1 MRKNIRIKYF
11 SDEIERLTYIGGKS
25 DWIDL
30 RAAADVELKA
40 GEFKLIPLGV
50 AMELPAG
57 YEAHIV
63 PRSSTFKNFGI
74 IQTNHMGVVDESY
87 CGDNDQWFM
96 PAIALRGTFIPK
108 GSRIC
113 QFRIMPKMEKVKFVE
128 TFHMVDKDRGGYG
141 STGV

>member
-1 MRKNIRIKYF
+1 MSKKIIIVKRVGDVPMPERIAV
-11 SDEIERLTYIGGKS
+11 G

-30 RAAADVELKA
+30 CNSEDVSINAFECKP
-40 GEFKLIPLGV
+40 IPLGV
-50 AMELPAG
+50 CMKLPEG
-57 YEAHIV
+57 YEAHLL
-63 PRSSTFKNFGI
+63 PRGSTYKNFGI
-74 IQTNHMGVVDESY
+74 IQSNNMGIIDESY

-96 PAIALRGTFIPK
+96 PAIALRDTTIPK

-128 TFHMVDKDRGGYG
+128 TFQMLDKDRGGYG

>member
-1 MRKNIRIKYF
+1 MSKKIIIVKRVGDVPMPERIAV
-11 SDEIERLTYIGGKS
+11 G

-30 RAAADVELKA
+30 CNSEDVSINTFECKP
-40 GEFKLIPLGV
+40 IPLGV
-50 AMELPAG
+50 CMKLPEG
-57 YEAHIV
+57 YEAHLL
-63 PRSSTFKNFGI
+63 PRGSTYKNFGI
-74 IQTNHMGVVDESY
+74 IQANSMGIIDESY

>member
-1 MRKNIRIKYF
+1 MSKKIIIVKRVGDVPMPERIAV
-11 SDEIERLTYIGGKS
+11 G

-30 RAAADVELKA
+30 CNSEDVSINTFECKP
-40 GEFKLIPLGV
+40 IPLGV
-50 AMELPAG
+50 CMKLPEG
-57 YEAHIV
+57 YEAHLL
-63 PRSSTFKNFGI
+63 PRGSTYKNFGI
-74 IQTNHMGVVDESY
+74 IQANSMGIIDESY

-96 PAIALRGTFIPK
+96 PAIALRDTTIPK

-128 TFHMVDKDRGGYG
+128 TFHMLDKDRGGYG

>member
-1 MRKNIRIKYF
+1 MSKKIIIVKRVGDVPLPERIAV
-11 SDEIERLTYIGGKS
+11 G

-30 RAAADVELKA
+30 CNSEDVSINTFECKP
-40 GEFKLIPLGV
+40 IPLGV
-50 AMELPAG
+50 CMKLPEG
-57 YEAHIV
+57 YEAHLL
-63 PRSSTFKNFGI
+63 PRGSTYKNFGI
-74 IQTNHMGVVDESY
+74 IQANSMGIIDESY

-128 TFHMVDKDRGGYG
+128 TFQMLDKDRGGYG

>member
-1 MRKNIRIKYF
+1 MSKKIIIVKRVGDVPMPERIAV
-11 SDEIERLTYIGGKS
+11 G

-30 RAAADVELKA
+30 CNSEDVSINTFECKP
-40 GEFKLIPLGV
+40 IPLGV
-50 AMELPAG
+50 CMKLPKG
-57 YEAHIV
+57 YEAHLL
-63 PRSSTFKNFGI
+63 PRGSTYKNFGI
-74 IQTNHMGVVDESY
+74 IQANSMGIIDESY

-96 PAIALRGTFIPK
+96 PVIALRDTTIPK

-128 TFHMVDKDRGGYG
+128 TFQMLDKDRGGYG

>member
-1 MRKNIRIKYF
+1 MSKKIIIVKRVGDVPMPERIAV
-11 SDEIERLTYIGGKS
+11 G

-30 RAAADVELKA
+30 CNSEDVSINTFECKP
-40 GEFKLIPLGV
+40 IPLGV
-50 AMELPAG
+50 CMKLPEG
-57 YEAHIV
+57 YEAHLL
-63 PRSSTFKNFGI
+63 PRGSTYKNFGI
-74 IQTNHMGVVDESY
+74 IQSNSMGIIDESY

>member
-1 MRKNIRIKYF
+1 MSKKTILVKRVGDVPMPERIAV
-11 SDEIERLTYIGGKS
+11 G

-30 RAAADVELKA
+30 CNSEEVSIGTFECKP
-40 GEFKLIPLGV
+40 IPLGV
-50 AMELPAG
+50 CMKLPEG
-57 YEAHIV
+57 YEAHLL
-63 PRSSTFKNFGI
+63 PRGSTYKNFGI
-74 IQTNHMGVVDESY
+74 IQANSMGIIDESY

-96 PAIALRGTFIPK
+96 PAIALRDTVIPK

-128 TFHMVDKDRGGYG
+128 TFQMLDKDRGGYG

>member
-1 MRKNIRIKYF
+1 MSKKTIIVKRVGDVPLPERIAV
-11 SDEIERLTYIGGKS
+11 G

-30 RAAADVELKA
+30 CNSEDVSINTFECKP
-40 GEFKLIPLGV
+40 IPLGV
-50 AMELPAG
+50 CMKLPEG
-57 YEAHIV
+57 YEAHLL
-63 PRSSTFKNFGI
+63 PRGSTYKNFGI
-74 IQTNHMGVVDESY
+74 IQANSMGIIDESY

-113 QFRIMPKMEKVKFVE
+113 QFRIMPKMEKIKFVE
-128 TFHMVDKDRGGYG
+128 TFQMLDKDRGGYG

>member
-1 MRKNIRIKYF
+1 MSKKTIIVKRVGDVPLPERIAV
-11 SDEIERLTYIGGKS
+11 G

-30 RAAADVELKA
+30 CNSEDVSINTFECKP
-40 GEFKLIPLGV
+40 IPLGV
-50 AMELPAG
+50 CMKLPEG
-57 YEAHIV
+57 YEAHLL
-63 PRSSTFKNFGI
+63 PRGSTYKNFGI
-74 IQTNHMGVVDESY
+74 IQANSMGIIDESY

-128 TFHMVDKDRGGYG
+128 TFQMLDKDRGGYG

>member
-1 MRKNIRIKYF
+1 MSKKIIIVKRVGDVPIPERIAV
-11 SDEIERLTYIGGKS
+11 G

-30 RAAADVELKA
+30 CNSEDVSINTFECKP
-40 GEFKLIPLGV
+40 IPLGV
-50 AMELPAG
+50 CMKLPEG
-57 YEAHIV
+57 YEAHLL
-63 PRSSTFKNFGI
+63 PRGSTYKNFGI
-74 IQTNHMGVVDESY
+74 IQANSMGIIDESY

-96 PAIALRGTFIPK
+96 PAIALRDTTIPK

-128 TFHMVDKDRGGYG
+128 TFQMLDKDRGGYG

>member
-1 MRKNIRIKYF
+1 MSKKIIIVKRVGDVPMPERIAV
-11 SDEIERLTYIGGKS
+11 G

-30 RAAADVELKA
+30 CNSEDVSINTFECKP
-40 GEFKLIPLGV
+40 IPLGV
-50 AMELPAG
+50 CMKLPEG
-57 YEAHIV
+57 YEAHLL
-63 PRSSTFKNFGI
+63 PRGSTYKNFGI
-74 IQTNHMGVVDESY
+74 IQANSMGIIDESY

-128 TFHMVDKDRGGYG
+128 TFQMLDKDRGGYG

>member
-1 MRKNIRIKYF
+1 MSKKIIIVKRIGDVPMPERIKV
-11 SDEIERLTYIGGKS
+11 G

-30 RAAADVELKA
+30 CNAEDVSINTFECKP
-40 GEFKLIPLGV
+40 IPLGV
-50 AMELPAG
+50 CMKLPEG
-57 YEAHIV
+57 YEAHLL
-63 PRSSTFKNFGI
+63 PRGSTYKNFGI
-74 IQTNHMGVVDESY
+74 IQANSMGIIDESY

-96 PAIALRGTFIPK
+96 PAIALRSTFIPK

>member
-1 MRKNIRIKYF
+1 MSKKIIIVKRVGDVPMPERIAV
-11 SDEIERLTYIGGKS
+11 G

-30 RAAADVELKA
+30 CNSEDVSLNAFDCKP
-40 GEFKLIPLGV
+40 IPLGV
-50 AMELPAG
+50 CMKLPEG
-57 YEAHIV
+57 YEAHLL
-63 PRSSTFKNFGI
+63 PRGSTYKNFGI
-74 IQTNHMGVVDESY
+74 IQSNSMGIIDESY

-96 PAIALRGTFIPK
+96 PAIALRDTTIPK

>member
-1 MRKNIRIKYF
+1 MSKKIIIVKRVGDVPMPERIAV
-11 SDEIERLTYIGGKS
+11 G

-30 RAAADVELKA
+30 CNSEDVSINAFECKP
-40 GEFKLIPLGV
+40 IPLGV
-50 AMELPAG
+50 CMKLPEG
-57 YEAHIV
+57 YEAHLL
-63 PRSSTFKNFGI
+63 PRGSTYKNFGI
-74 IQTNHMGVVDESY
+74 IQSNSMGIIDESY

-96 PAIALRGTFIPK
+96 PAIALRDTTIPK

>member
-1 MRKNIRIKYF
+1 MSKKIIIVKRVGDVPMPERIAV
-11 SDEIERLTYIGGKS
+11 G

-30 RAAADVELKA
+30 CNSEDVSLNAFDCKP
-40 GEFKLIPLGV
+40 IPLGV
-50 AMELPAG
+50 CMKLPEG
-57 YEAHIV
+57 YEAHLL
-63 PRSSTFKNFGI
+63 PRGSTYKNFGI
-74 IQTNHMGVVDESY
+74 IQSNSMGIIDESY

-96 PAIALRGTFIPK
+96 PAIALRDTTIPK

-128 TFHMVDKDRGGYG
+128 TFQMLDKDRGGYG

>member
-1 MRKNIRIKYF
+1 MSKKIIIVKRMGDVPMPERIAV
-11 SDEIERLTYIGGKS
+11 G

-30 RAAADVELKA
+30 CNSEDVSINTFECKP
-40 GEFKLIPLGV
+40 IPLGV
-50 AMELPAG
+50 CMKLPEG
-57 YEAHIV
+57 YEAHLL
-63 PRSSTFKNFGI
+63 PRGSTYKNFGI
-74 IQTNHMGVVDESY
+74 IQANSMGIIDESY

-128 TFHMVDKDRGGYG
+128 TFQMLDKDRGGYG

>member
-1 MRKNIRIKYF
+1 MSKKIIIVKRVGDVPMPERIAV
-11 SDEIERLTYIGGKS
+11 G

-30 RAAADVELKA
+30 CNSEDVSINTFECKP
-40 GEFKLIPLGV
+40 IPLGV
-50 AMELPAG
+50 CMKLPEG
-57 YEAHIV
+57 YEAHLL
-63 PRSSTFKNFGI
+63 PRGSTYKNFGI
-74 IQTNHMGVVDESY
+74 IQANSMGIIDESY

-96 PAIALRGTFIPK
+96 PAIALRDTTIPK

>member
-1 MRKNIRIKYF
+1 MSKKIIIVKRVGDVPMPERIAV
-11 SDEIERLTYIGGKS
+11 G

-30 RAAADVELKA
+30 CNSEDVSLNAFDCKP
-40 GEFKLIPLGV
+40 IPLGV
-50 AMELPAG
+50 CMKLPEG
-57 YEAHIV
+57 YEAHLL
-63 PRSSTFKNFGI
+63 PRGSTYKNFGI
-74 IQTNHMGVVDESY
+74 IQSNSMGIIDESY

-96 PAIALRGTFIPK
+96 PAIALRDTFIPK

>member
-1 MRKNIRIKYF
+1 MSKKIIIVKRVGDVPMPERIAV
-11 SDEIERLTYIGGKS
+11 G

-30 RAAADVELKA
+30 CNSEDVRINTFECKP
-40 GEFKLIPLGV
+40 IPLGV
-50 AMELPAG
+50 CMKLPEG
-57 YEAHIV
+57 YEAHLL
-63 PRSSTFKNFGI
+63 PRGSTYKNFGI
-74 IQTNHMGVVDESY
+74 IQSNSMGIIDESY

-96 PAIALRGTFIPK
+96 PAIALRDTTIPK

>member
-1 MRKNIRIKYF
+1 MSKKIIIVKRVGDVHMPERIKV
-11 SDEIERLTYIGGKS
+11 G

-30 RAAADVELKA
+30 CNAEDVSINTFECKP
-40 GEFKLIPLGV
+40 IPLGV
-50 AMELPAG
+50 CMKLPEG
-57 YEAHIV
+57 YEAHLL
-63 PRSSTFKNFGI
+63 PRGSTYKNFGI
-74 IQTNHMGVVDESY
+74 IQANSMGIIDESY

-128 TFHMVDKDRGGYG
+128 TFQMLDKDRGGYG

>member
-1 MRKNIRIKYF
+1 MSKKIIIVKRVGDVPMPKRIAV
-11 SDEIERLTYIGGKS
+11 G

-30 RAAADVELKA
+30 CNSEDVSINTFECKP
-40 GEFKLIPLGV
+40 IPLGV
-50 AMELPAG
+50 CMKLPEG
-57 YEAHIV
+57 YEAHLL
-63 PRSSTFKNFGI
+63 PRGSTYKNFGI
-74 IQTNHMGVVDESY
+74 IQANSMGIIDESY

-96 PAIALRGTFIPK
+96 PAIALRDTTIPK

-128 TFHMVDKDRGGYG
+128 TFQMLDEDRGGYG

>member
-1 MRKNIRIKYF
+1 MSKKIIIVKRVGDVPMPERIAV
-11 SDEIERLTYIGGKS
+11 G

-30 RAAADVELKA
+30 CNSEDVSINTFECKP
-40 GEFKLIPLGV
+40 IPLGV
-50 AMELPAG
+50 CMKLPEG
-57 YEAHIV
+57 YEAHLL
-63 PRSSTFKNFGI
+63 PRGSTYKNFGI
-74 IQTNHMGVVDESY
+74 IQANSMGIIDESY

-96 PAIALRGTFIPK
+96 PAIALRSTFIPK

>member
-1 MRKNIRIKYF
+1 MSKKIIIVKRVGDVHMPERIAV
-11 SDEIERLTYIGGKS
+11 G

-30 RAAADVELKA
+30 CNAEDVSLNAFDCKP
-40 GEFKLIPLGV
+40 IPLGV
-50 AMELPAG
+50 CMKLPEG
-57 YEAHIV
+57 YEAHLL
-63 PRSSTFKNFGI
+63 PRGSTYKNFGI
-74 IQTNHMGVVDESY
+74 IQANSMGIIDESY

-96 PAIALRGTFIPK
+96 PAIALRDTTIPK

-128 TFHMVDKDRGGYG
+128 TFHMEDKDRGGYG

>member
-1 MRKNIRIKYF
+1 MSKKTIIVKRVGDVPLPERIAV
-11 SDEIERLTYIGGKS
+11 G

-30 RAAADVELKA
+30 CNSEDVSINTFECKP
-40 GEFKLIPLGV
+40 IPLGV
-50 AMELPAG
+50 CMKLPEG
-57 YEAHIV
+57 YEAHLL
-63 PRSSTFKNFGI
+63 PRGSTYKNFGI
-74 IQTNHMGVVDESY
+74 IQSNSMGIIDESY

-96 PAIALRGTFIPK
+96 PAIALRDTTIPK

-128 TFHMVDKDRGGYG
+128 TFQMLDKDRGGYG

>member
-1 MRKNIRIKYF
+1 MSKKIIIVKRVGDVPMPERIAV
-11 SDEIERLTYIGGKS
+11 G

-30 RAAADVELKA
+30 CNSEDVSLNTFDCKP
-40 GEFKLIPLGV
+40 IPLGV
-50 AMELPAG
+50 CMKLPEG
-57 YEAHIV
+57 YEAHLL
-63 PRSSTFKNFGI
+63 PRGSTYKNFGI
-74 IQTNHMGVVDESY
+74 IQANSMGIIDESY

-96 PAIALRGTFIPK
+96 PAIALRDTTIPK

-128 TFHMVDKDRGGYG
+128 TFQMLDKDRGGYG

>member
-1 MRKNIRIKYF
+1 MSKKIIIVKRVGDVPMPERIAV
-11 SDEIERLTYIGGKS
+11 G

-30 RAAADVELKA
+30 CNSEDVSLNAFDCKP
-40 GEFKLIPLGV
+40 IPLGV
-50 AMELPAG
+50 CMKLPEG
-57 YEAHIV
+57 YEAHLL
-63 PRSSTFKNFGI
+63 PRGSTYKNFGI
-74 IQTNHMGVVDESY
+74 IQANSMGIIDESY

-128 TFHMVDKDRGGYG
+128 TFQMLDKDRGGYG

>member
-1 MRKNIRIKYF
+1 MSKKIIIIKRIG
-11 SDEIERLTYIGGKS
+11 DVPMPERITVG

-30 RAAADVELKA
+30 CNSEDVSINTFECKP
-40 GEFKLIPLGV
+40 IPLGV
-50 AMELPAG
+50 CMKLPEG
-57 YEAHIV
+57 YEAHLL
-63 PRSSTFKNFGI
+63 PRGSTYKNFGI
-74 IQTNHMGVVDESY
+74 IQANSMGIIDESY

>member
-1 MRKNIRIKYF
+1 MSKKIIIVKRVGDVPMPERIAV
-11 SDEIERLTYIGGKS
+11 G

-30 RAAADVELKA
+30 CNAEDVSINTFECKP
-40 GEFKLIPLGV
+40 IPLGV
-50 AMELPAG
+50 CMKLPEG
-57 YEAHIV
+57 YEAHLL
-63 PRSSTFKNFGI
+63 PRGSTYKNFGI
-74 IQTNHMGVVDESY
+74 IQANSMGIIDESY

-96 PAIALRGTFIPK
+96 PAIALRDTTIPK

-128 TFHMVDKDRGGYG
+128 TFQMLDEDRGGYG

>member
-1 MRKNIRIKYF
+1 MSKKTIIVKRVGDVPLPERIAV
-11 SDEIERLTYIGGKS
+11 G

-30 RAAADVELKA
+30 CNSEDVSINTFECKP
-40 GEFKLIPLGV
+40 IPLGV
-50 AMELPAG
+50 CMKLPEG
-57 YEAHIV
+57 YEAHLL
-63 PRSSTFKNFGI
+63 PRGSTYKNFGI
-74 IQTNHMGVVDESY
+74 IQANSMGIIDESY
-87 CGDNDQWFM
+87 CGDNGQWFM

-128 TFHMVDKDRGGYG
+128 TFQMLDKDRGGYG

>member
-1 MRKNIRIKYF
+1 MSKKIIIVKRMGDVPMPERIAV
-11 SDEIERLTYIGGKS
+11 G

-30 RAAADVELKA
+30 CNSEDVSINTFECKP
-40 GEFKLIPLGV
+40 IPLGV
-50 AMELPAG
+50 CMKLPEG
-57 YEAHIV
+57 YEAHLL
-63 PRSSTFKNFGI
+63 PRGSTYKNFGI
-74 IQTNHMGVVDESY
+74 IQANSMGIIDESY

-96 PAIALRGTFIPK
+96 PAIALRDTTIPK

-128 TFHMVDKDRGGYG
+128 TFQMLDKDRGGYG

>member
-1 MRKNIRIKYF
+1 MSKKIIIVKRVGDVPMPERIAV
-11 SDEIERLTYIGGKS
+11 G

-30 RAAADVELKA
+30 CNAEDVSINTFECKP
-40 GEFKLIPLGV
+40 IPLGV
-50 AMELPAG
+50 CMKLPKG
-57 YEAHIV
+57 YEAHLL
-63 PRSSTFKNFGI
+63 PRGSTYKNFGI
-74 IQTNHMGVVDESY
+74 IQANSMGIIDESY

-96 PAIALRGTFIPK
+96 PAIALRDTTIPK

-128 TFHMVDKDRGGYG
+128 TFQMLDKDRGGYG

>member
-1 MRKNIRIKYF
+1 MSKKIIIVKRVGDVPMPERIAV
-11 SDEIERLTYIGGKS
+11 G

-30 RAAADVELKA
+30 CNSEDVSINTFECKP
-40 GEFKLIPLGV
+40 IPLGV
-50 AMELPAG
+50 CMKLPEG
-57 YEAHIV
+57 YEAHLL
-63 PRSSTFKNFGI
+63 PRGSTYKNFGI
-74 IQTNHMGVVDESY
+74 IQANSMGIIDESY

-96 PAIALRGTFIPK
+96 PAIALRDTTIPK

-128 TFHMVDKDRGGYG
+128 TFQMLDKDRGGYG

>member
-1 MRKNIRIKYF
+1 MSKKIIIVKRVGDVPMPERIAV
-11 SDEIERLTYIGGKS
+11 G

-30 RAAADVELKA
+30 CNSEDVSINTFECKP
-40 GEFKLIPLGV
+40 IPLGV
-50 AMELPAG
+50 CMKLPEG
-57 YEAHIV
+57 YEAHLL
-63 PRSSTFKNFGI
+63 PRGSTYKNFGI
-74 IQTNHMGVVDESY
+74 IQANGMGIIDESY

-128 TFHMVDKDRGGYG
+128 TFQMLDKDRGGYG

>member
-1 MRKNIRIKYF
+1 MSKKIIIVKRVGDVPMPERIAV
-11 SDEIERLTYIGGKS
+11 G

-30 RAAADVELKA
+30 CNSEDVSINTFECKP
-40 GEFKLIPLGV
+40 IPLGV
-50 AMELPAG
+50 CMKLPEG
-57 YEAHIV
+57 YEAHLL
-63 PRSSTFKNFGI
+63 PRGSTYKNFGI
-74 IQTNHMGVVDESY
+74 IQANGMGIIDESY

-96 PAIALRGTFIPK
+96 PPIALRSTFIPK

-128 TFHMVDKDRGGYG
+128 TFQMLDEDRGGYG

>member
-1 MRKNIRIKYF
+1 MSKKIIIVKRVGDVPMPERIAV
-11 SDEIERLTYIGGKS
+11 G

-30 RAAADVELKA
+30 CNSEDVSINTFECKP
-40 GEFKLIPLGV
+40 IPLGV
-50 AMELPAG
+50 CMKLPEG
-57 YEAHIV
+57 YEAHLL
-63 PRSSTFKNFGI
+63 PRGSTYKNFGI
-74 IQTNHMGVVDESY
+74 IQANSMGIIDESY

-96 PAIALRGTFIPK
+96 PAIALRSTFIPK

-128 TFHMVDKDRGGYG
+128 TFRMLDKDRGGYG